1 MDDHIE
7 EAADDR
13 SDRAEER
20 ADDWQWHI
28 KGAIYRRHDH
38 PKSLYRGS
46 DPLPT
51 SFLSARG
58 QYRRVSEWFGEDLR
72 VNHDPFADVMVRHDM
87 LDDRLCCKSRR
98 RD

>member
-1 MDDHIE
+1 MDDDIE

-51 SFLSARG
+51 SFLSK
-58 QYRRVSEWFGEDLR
+58 RVSAVWIRDICEF
-72 VNHDPFADVMVRHDM
+72 NMIPFADANFRKKYLTDQRK
-87 LDDRLCCKSRR
+87 DSSGF
-98 RD
+98 